1 MAEEEDLKSIGE
13 VAKELGITT
22 RTLRFWDE
30 VGIIEASPRSTG
42 SNRFFTPYMVR
53 RIKFIIKLKELG
65 LSIKEMQ
72 HLYEYYGHAKRTDK
86 MIPQLVALLDKHMR
100 QIDEKIA
107 RLTSLRQDIANYRA
121 HIVERTENTTHNPDT
136 TAAIDEG
143 F

>member
-1 MAEEEDLKSIGE
+1 MAEEEELKSIGE

-30 VGIIEASPRSTG
+30 VGIIEASPRSSG

-72 HLYEYYGHAKRTDK
+72 HLYEYYGQAKRTDK
-86 MIPQLVALLDKHMR
+86 MIPQLVTLLDEHVK
-100 QIDEKIA
+100 QIDAKIEK
-107 RLTSLRQDIANYRA
+107 LSSLREDIVTYRE
-121 HIVERTENTTHNPDT
+121 HIKQRATNMNITTDNRM
-136 TAAIDEG
+136 EQG

>member
-1 MAEEEDLKSIGE
+1 MAEEEELKSIGE

-30 VGIIEASPRSTG
+30 VGIIEASPRSSG

-72 HLYEYYGHAKRTDK
+72 HLYEYYGQAKRTDK
-86 MIPQLVALLDKHMR
+86 MIPQLVTLLDEHVK
-100 QIDEKIA
+100 QIDAKIEK
-107 RLTSLRQDIANYRA
+107 LSSLREDIVTYREHIKQRAANMN
-121 HIVERTENTTHNPDT
+121 ITTDNRM
-136 TAAIDEG
+136 EQG